1 MRELGSGRR
10 KRKTFARKEAVLHV
24 TFKHSGD
31 NWGQPKVYEE
41 HLWVS
46 YVAGYCLLGENALS
60 KKVGDFFSPRGEGR
74 KDVSEALIVV
84 LSWRIDNSPVNK
96 ISMF

>member
-1 MRELGSGRR
+1 M
-10 KRKTFARKEAVLHV
+10 HV

-31 NWGQPKVYEE
+31 NWGRLKVYEG

-46 YVAGYCLLGENALS
+46 YVAGYCLLGENALP
-60 KKVGDFFSPRGEGR
+60 KEVGGLFSLGMGG
-74 KDVSEALIVV
+74 KNISEVLIVV
-84 LSWRIDNSPVNK
+84 LRWRIDNSPVKK